1 MIHLFLS
8 YNKMDFDLDFRVF
21 LHEWVCFF
29 CLYPQGGTLELGVVA
44 CLYVVVL
51 RRLRQGDCLD
61 KEFETSYE
69 NKKMTALTTIYK

>member
-1 MIHLFLS
+1 MSVATLPSIESSTQQSFNKYLLSLQSMIHLFLS

-44 CLYVVVL
+44 CL
-51 RRLRQGDCLD
+51 
-61 KEFETSYE
+61 
-69 NKKMTALTTIYK
+69 